1 MSANGRTPA
10 RKPVSAQ
17 DASAAL
23 RAVRVA
29 VRWPLSPARWA
40 EVGRIT
46 AAMLRA
52 IADND
57 GGALRSGAGDL
68 MVLGPVRLAPAS
80 GGRLETGPA
89 SGDVLAGLTALIDTL
104 TELTELGAGG
114 PAGDARDFPVSL
126 SLPVT
131 IYLRDG
137 TGHELVERAVADL
150 VGVAGF
156 GVIERDDPVIASWF
170 RRMRAR
176 LGGPVG
182 TPVGQAVI
190 EAGVRRADLE
200 FIQRPDAEVAALL
213 LASVTPLLTAL
224 QPMGDTVIYLGA
236 MLIVKADGVTLVYEL
251 TPHKQLVLNN
261 APYLLK
267 APDKILRALGL
278 PAAGALPAPD
288 AGGAQ
293 LSV

>member
-1 MSANGRTPA
+1 MSANGHTPA
-10 RKPVSAQ
+10 RKPVSAR

-23 RAVRVA
+23 RALRVA
-29 VRWPLSPARWA
+29 ARWSLS
-40 EVGRIT
+40 
-46 AAMLRA
+46 MLRA

-57 GGALRSGAGDL
+57 GAALQSGIGDL
-68 MVLGPVRLAPAS
+68 MVLGPVRRAPAHDV
-80 GGRLETGPA
+80 RPETWPA

-104 TELTELGAGG
+104 TELTDLGAGG
-114 PAGDARDFPVSL
+114 TEGDARDFPVSL

-131 IYLRDG
+131 IYLRYEA
-137 TGHELVERAVADL
+137 GHELVERAVEDL

-156 GVIERDDPVIASWF
+156 GIIERDDPVIASWF
-170 RRMRAR
+170 RRMRAK
-176 LGGPVG
+176 LGGAAR

-190 EAGVRRADLE
+190 EAGVHRADLE

-213 LASVTPLLTAL
+213 LANITPLLATL
-224 QPMGDTVIYLGA
+224 QPMGDTVIYLGV
-236 MLIVKADGVTLVYEL
+236 MLIVKAGGVTLVYKL
-251 TPHKQLVLNN
+251 TPHQQLVLNN

-267 APDKILRALGL
+267 APDKILQALGL
-278 PAAGALPAPD
+278 ATADALPAPG

>member
-10 RKPVSAQ
+10 RDPVSAQ
-17 DASAAL
+17 DSSEAL

-29 VRWPLSPARWA
+29 ARWSLSPARWA

-68 MVLGPVRLAPAS
+68 MVLGPVRFAGR
-80 GGRLETGPA
+80 GGRPETGPA
-89 SGDVLAGLTALIDTL
+89 SPDVLAGLTALTDAL

-131 IYLRDG
+131 IYLSDEA
-137 TGHELVERAVADL
+137 GHEAVERAVAEL
-150 VGVAGF
+150 VGAAGF
-156 GVIERDDPVIASWF
+156 GIIERDDPVIASWF
-170 RRMRAR
+170 RRMRAK
-176 LGGPVG
+176 LGGAVG

-190 EAGVRRADLE
+190 EAGVHRADLE

-213 LASVTPLLTAL
+213 LANVTPLLTAL
-224 QPMGDTVIYLGA
+224 QPMGDTVIYLGV
-236 MLIVKADGVTLVYEL
+236 MLVVKADGVTLVYKL
-251 TPHKQLVLNN
+251 TPHQQLVLNN
-261 APYLLK
+261 APDLLK
-267 APDKILRALGL
+267 APGTILQALGL
-278 PAAGALPAPD
+278 AVADALPAPD

>member
-10 RKPVSAQ
+10 REPVSAQ
-17 DASAAL
+17 DASEAL

-29 VRWPLSPARWA
+29 ARWPLSAARWA

-57 GGALRSGAGDL
+57 GGALRSGVGDL
-68 MVLGPVRLAPAS
+68 MVLGPVRLAPAG
-80 GGRLETGPA
+80 GGRLETRPA

-104 TELTELGAGG
+104 TELTDLGAGG

-137 TGHELVERAVADL
+137 TGHELVERAVEDL
-150 VGVAGF
+150 VGAAGF
-156 GVIERDDPVIASWF
+156 GTIERDDPVIASWF
-170 RRMRAR
+170 RRMRAK
-176 LGGPVG
+176 LGGTVR
-182 TPVGQAVI
+182 TPAGQAVI
-190 EAGVRRADLE
+190 EAGVHRADLE

-213 LASVTPLLTAL
+213 LANVTPLLAAL
-224 QPMGDTVIYLGA
+224 QPMGDTVIYLGV
-236 MLIVKADGVTLVYEL
+236 MLVVKAGGVTLVYKL
-251 TPHKQLVLNN
+251 TPHQQLVLNN

-267 APDKILRALGL
+267 APDKILQALGL
-278 PAAGALPAPD
+278 ATADALPAPG

>member
-1 MSANGRTPA
+1 MSANGSTPA

-17 DASAAL
+17 DTSEAL

-29 VRWPLSPARWA
+29 ARWPLSPARWA

-57 GGALRSGAGDL
+57 GGALQAGVGDL
-68 MVLGPVRLAPAS
+68 MVLGPVRLGIGS
-80 GGRLETGPA
+80 GGRPETEPA
-89 SGDVLAGLTALIDTL
+89 SGDVLTGLTALIDTL
-104 TELTELGAGG
+104 TELTDLGAGG

-137 TGHELVERAVADL
+137 AGHELVERAVEDL

-156 GVIERDDPVIASWF
+156 GIIERDDPVIASWF
-170 RRMRAR
+170 RRMRAK
-176 LGGPVG
+176 LGGAAR
-182 TPVGQAVI
+182 TPVGQAVL
-190 EAGVRRADLE
+190 EAGVHRADLE

-213 LASVTPLLTAL
+213 LANVTPLLTAL
-224 QPMGDTVIYLGA
+224 QPMGDTVIYLGV
-236 MLIVKADGVTLVYEL
+236 MLVVKADGMTLVYKL
-251 TPHKQLVLNN
+251 TPHQQLVLNN

-267 APDKILRALGL
+267 APDKILQALGL
-278 PAAGALPAPD
+278 AVADALPAPG

>member
-29 VRWPLSPARWA
+29 ARWPLSPARWA
-40 EVGRIT
+40 EVSRIT

-57 GGALRSGAGDL
+57 GGALRSGVGDL
-68 MVLGPVRLAPAS
+68 LVLGPVRLAGS

-89 SGDVLAGLTALIDTL
+89 SPDVLTGVTALIDTL
-104 TELTELGAGG
+104 TELTELGVGG

-137 TGHELVERAVADL
+137 TGHELVERAVEDL

-156 GVIERDDPVIASWF
+156 GIIERDDPVIASWF
-170 RRMRAR
+170 RRMRAK
-176 LGGPVG
+176 LGGTVR
-182 TPVGQAVI
+182 TPAGQAVI
-190 EAGVRRADLE
+190 EAGVHRADLE

-213 LASVTPLLTAL
+213 LANVTPLLAAL
-224 QPMGDTVIYLGA
+224 QPMGDTVIYLGV
-236 MLIVKADGVTLVYEL
+236 MLIVKADGVTLVYKL
-251 TPHKQLVLNN
+251 TPHQQLVLNN

-267 APDKILRALGL
+267 APDKILQALGL
-278 PAAGALPAPD
+278 ATADALPAPG